1 MQTATLLPWLLAA
14 VLTTAAVLGAVA
26 LARVIRADG
35 YGRAPAPRS
44 RPDWGSD
51 ALPSR
56 PYAAW
61 H

>member
-1 MQTATLLPWLLAA
+1 MQTATFLPWFLTA
-14 VLTTAAVLGAVA
+14 VIATAAVLVPLA
-26 LARVIRADG
+26 LARLIRADG
-35 YGRAPAPRS
+35 YGRSPAPRS

-61 H
+61 R